1 MKKLFILLT
10 FFSFICGPILG
21 FAQEEAASSEEN
33 KAPAVKEEAQ
43 KDASA
48 EGEKAEEMKVKF
60 APKNNRDPF
69 LSKEEIERMEK
80 DRRSQIEQIE
90 KNKRERE
97 RALIAEREAEKARLE
112 KEAYYKAN
120 PQLAII
126 KKIKIQGM
134 MGDEVQINNDFKGV
148 GDKVFGATITKI
160 TNTKIHFKYKGKDF
174 TMPIPKSQD

>member
-1 MKKLFILLT
+1 MKRLFILLV
-10 FFSFICGPILG
+10 FFSFICGPLLG
-21 FAQEEAASSEEN
+21 FAQEEAASSEEKN
-33 KAPAVKEEAQ
+33 TSAVKEEAQ
-43 KDASA
+43 KDAAA
-48 EGEKAEEMKVKF
+48 EGEKPEEMKVKF

-69 LSKEEIERMEK
+69 LSREEIEKMEK

-90 KNKRERE
+90 KNKRDRE
-97 RALIAEREAEKARLE
+97 RALIAEKEAEKARLE

-126 KKIKIQGM
+126 NKIKIQGM

-160 TNTKIHFKYKGKDF
+160 TNTKIHFRYKGKDF
-174 TMPIPKSQD
+174 SMPIPKSKD